1 MVFDEFFYINN
12 EKGIDKKIESL
23 VSVVNK
29 TIEMILSLE
38 TKIHNLEAKL
48 KRMNQPEIKIEQL
61 KKPQVPMSQD
71 NVKKAIMTEIKA
83 LFKKKNNMDLPQLCK
98 EGKNPTLYD
107 CVSNVGIKKEE
118 RALSPSAQK

>member
-83 LFKKKNNMDLPQLCK
+83 LFKKKNNMDLP
-98 EGKNPTLYD
+98 
-107 CVSNVGIKKEE
+107 
-118 RALSPSAQK
+118 